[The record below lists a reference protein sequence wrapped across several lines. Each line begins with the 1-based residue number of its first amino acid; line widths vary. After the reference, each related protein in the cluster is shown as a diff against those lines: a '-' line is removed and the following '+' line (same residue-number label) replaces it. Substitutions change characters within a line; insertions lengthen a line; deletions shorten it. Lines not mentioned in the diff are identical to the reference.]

1 MSSIVRAA
9 SGAVYASSS
18 YVPHP
23 YQKQEGET
31 LIAII
36 AFGHRAFGTGM
47 FERIM
52 VGLPIITKGSNR
64 GIGG

>member
-1 MSSIVRAA
+1 
-9 SGAVYASSS
+9 
-18 YVPHP
+18 VPHP

>member
-1 MSSIVRAA
+1 
-9 SGAVYASSS
+9 
-18 YVPHP
+18 VPHP
-23 YQKQEGET
+23 CQKQEGET

-36 AFGHRAFGTGM
+36 AFGHRAFGTGR

-52 VGLPIITKGSNR
+52 VGLPIITEGFNR